1 MMAWL
6 LTFLNNDDELNDL
19 INHKD
24 IDIIISAIS
33 GFSGLKTTFMAASS
47 GKKILLANKESVVAG
62 GDIILPI
69 AKKTNGHDRTDM
81 AMICPKCDGSGEV
94 NVEGGKCEINN

>member
-1 MMAWL
+1 MTIQFIECPMCL
-6 LTFLNNDDELNDL
+6 GEGVLE
-19 INHKD
+19 
-24 IDIIISAIS
+24 
-33 GFSGLKTTFMAASS
+33 
-47 GKKILLANKESVVAG
+47 V
-62 GDIILPI
+62 ILPI